1 MLTIFHRWSLKL
13 SLPLLK
19 VGSLLRMYRFWPP
32 CTGDRLVSTISIP
45 LCRIYLIPKKKPIN
59 LPLMIFSSVRMTRF
73 STWSTIQNSMSSMA
87 ISESLLISYLV
98 NILKVSKTKF
108 TCPSMAMRLS
118 ILVTNGIRLLWPM
131 PCLYTNP
138 KGVNSQSL
146 SFPSH
151 AKVGVCFNVTS
162 STPLSHAPRVNWSCW
177 EKSQPSIMPFT
188 ARGPNVIPTS
198 SNVLNKLIHKLLIS
212 LSKRMLKTRE
222 QTPSIK
228 QKRKTIDPQKPLKT
242 KTSRKISIHPK
253 LLLTLIHILW
263 ISLLTN
269 LCKQKKT
276 IV

>member
-13 SLPLLK
+13 SLLLLK

-98 NILKVSKTKF
+98 NILKVSKMKF

-138 KGVNSQSL
+138 K
-146 SFPSH
+146 
-151 AKVGVCFNVTS
+151 
-162 STPLSHAPRVNWSCW
+162 
-177 EKSQPSIMPFT
+177 E
-188 ARGPNVIPTS
+188 
-198 SNVLNKLIHKLLIS
+198 
-212 LSKRMLKTRE
+212 
-222 QTPSIK
+222 
-228 QKRKTIDPQKPLKT
+228 
-242 KTSRKISIHPK
+242 
-253 LLLTLIHILW
+253 
-263 ISLLTN
+263 
-269 LCKQKKT
+269 
-276 IV
+276 